1 MQYRQ
6 KDLAGY
12 RVQKLAEQNG
22 LCPLC
27 NQVVVK
33 PVADHAHLNE
43 PHEHHLRA
51 VICSQCNTC
60 LGSVW
65 KVLVRSGQV
74 NKLGIDGAV
83 KFLQN
88 AGAYYA
94 TDYSTEPYHPNR
106 PKDEEKRLNR
116 CTKTEILNEFQ
127 YLNDELYK
135 GCNKA
140 DLIKIIV
147 SRM

>member
-83 KFLQN
+83 QFLQN

>member
-1 MQYRQ
+1 MQLRQ
-6 KDLAGY
+6 KDLAGQ
-12 RVQKLAEQNG
+12 RQRMLNEQLNI
-22 LCPLC
+22 CPLC
-27 NQVVVK
+27 NLPITRAVL
-33 PVADHAHLNE
+33 DHAHLNE
-43 PHEHHLRA
+43 PHEHHIRA
-51 VICSQCNTC
+51 VLCNSCNTC

-74 NKLGIDGAV
+74 NRLGIDGAV
-83 KFLQN
+83 QYLSN
-88 AGAYYA
+88 AALYYQY
-94 TDYSTEPYHPNR
+94 DYSSNPYHPNR